1 MSNSETIYN
10 SIDTYNITPDYDC
23 NTCIAEYDRL
33 IEFILNF
40 FGYMNTGLLGNGNVS
55 MKQQFSFYLTKPIE
69 YTIQGTASDFL
80 TISSVKAQR
89 IDIIEYRLGRQNNSS
104 MRGVRLWLACH
115 MSNLTTL
122 RILNGQI
129 GREQPIVLSAE
140 WLPLQDI
147 HIQQIKNLATT
158 GIVDLTIPRH
168 GLFAIRLHK
177 IKSKK
182 PLEII
187 ETPYLFDKPN
197 MLYAL
202 QIMSST

>member
-10 SIDTYNITPDYDC
+10 SIDTYHITPDYDC
-23 NTCIAEYDRL
+23 KICFVEHDRF
-33 IEFILNF
+33 IELILNF
-40 FGYMNTGLLGNGNVS
+40 FGYINTGLLDNGNIS
-55 MKQQFSFYLTKPIE
+55 LKQRFSFYLTKPIE
-69 YTIQGTASDFL
+69 YTIQGTASNFL

-89 IDIIEYRLGRQNNSS
+89 IDIINYDWDRHGNSI
-104 MRGVRLWLACH
+104 RGVRLWIACH
-115 MSNLTTL
+115 INNWD
-122 RILNGQI
+122 IIQAFNGQI
-129 GREQPIVLSAE
+129 GRDQHIALSAE
-140 WLPLQDI
+140 WLPLQNN
-147 HIQQIKNLATT
+147 HIQQIRNSAST
-158 GIVDLTIPRH
+158 GAVDLTIPSH

-202 QIMSST
+202 GIMSSI